1 MTGRVVSTKLKNT
14 ATVLVERTAMH
25 SLYKKTYL
33 RSKKYLV
40 DDTLNVKDGDIVEII
55 KCKPVSKNKH
65 WRIVK
70 VIGQNLAEI
79 VEAEQKKAA
88 EKIIAEAVPVG
99 RQVMP
104 EEKEE
109 IKLESENNEKK
120 VIVDNSTKKPISK
133 RKGRTELSKKK

>member
-1 MTGRVVSTKLKNT
+1 MIGRVTSTKLKNT

-40 DDTLNVKDGDIVEII
+40 DDVLNVKDGDIVEIV
-55 KCKPVSKNKH
+55 KCKPISKNKH
-65 WRIVK
+65 WKIVK
-70 VIGQNLAEI
+70 VIGKNLAEI

-88 EKIIAEAVPVG
+88 EKIIAE
-99 RQVMP
+99 VMP

-109 IKLESENNEKK
+109 IKLESEKEPLLKK
-120 VIVDNSTKKPISK
+120 
-133 RKGRTELSKKK
+133 KGRTELSKKK

>member
-1 MTGRVVSTKLKNT
+1 MIGRVTSTKLKNT

-40 DDTLNVKDGDIVEII
+40 DDVLNVKDGDIVEIV

-65 WRIVK
+65 WKIVK
-70 VIGQNLAEI
+70 VIGKNLAEI

-88 EKIIAEAVPVG
+88 EKIIAE
-99 RQVMP
+99 VMP
-104 EEKEE
+104 EEKESVQVTVDSEQKEE
-109 IKLESENNEKK
+109 IKEKPNKKTKLKKEKK
-120 VIVDNSTKKPISK
+120 
-133 RKGRTELSKKK
+133 